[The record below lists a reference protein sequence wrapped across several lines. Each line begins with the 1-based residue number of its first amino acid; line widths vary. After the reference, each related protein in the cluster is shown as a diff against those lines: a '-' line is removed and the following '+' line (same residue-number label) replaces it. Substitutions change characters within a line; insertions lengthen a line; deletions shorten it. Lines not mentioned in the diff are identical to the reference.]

1 MRYLLLATHV
11 PRSGSGGGIV
21 RYTVELADALHRRAD
36 VELHVLATHDGA
48 AFFAS
53 LLPVARIHPVPAAPV
68 AVRSLLERERPTPGG
83 FDVVHGAKH
92 LVPRRSR
99 GASTVLTVHDTLLL
113 DRPADFGRA
122 KRLLLRRPYLASVRE
137 ADVLV
142 CVSRAT
148 RARLLDY
155 VPTAGD
161 RVRVVP
167 LAASTALAAA
177 PAEPVPPLVGRP
189 FALVIGDA
197 SARKNLQLVVDG
209 WPRVRAAVPRAVL
222 AVVGPPDWGRTHRG
236 STWAEQVADGA
247 VLPLGHVTDGAL
259 RWCYEHASV
268 VLCPSVLEGFG
279 LPTVEALRFGAPVVT
294 SEDPALCE
302 AAGGRGV
309 AVPARDRDAW
319 VRATVAGLC
328 GERRRPEAAPRSWD
342 DVARETL
349 EAVRLVGRAC

>member
-1 MRYLLLATHV
+1 VRYLLLATHV

-21 RYTVELADALHRRAD
+21 RYTVELAGALHRRAD
-36 VELHVLATHDGA
+36 VELHVLATRDGA

-68 AVRSLLERERPTPGG
+68 AVRSLLERERTTPGG

-137 ADVLV
+137 AHVLV
-142 CVSRAT
+142 CVSHAT

-236 STWAEQVADGA
+236 STWAEQVADGV

-309 AVPARDRDAW
+309 AVPARDRDGW
-319 VRATVAGLC
+319 VRSTVAGLC
-328 GERRRPEAAPRSWD
+328 GERGRPEAAPRSWD

-349 EAVRLVGRAC
+349 EAVRQVGRAC